1 MTRSPQAR
9 TNRLT
14 RPSIA
19 VAAAVAVTAG
29 VVAAAPDAK
38 TAEPAPKL
46 SLIAATTSVTLDS
59 WKEDPGV
66 YLDLGTYLTS
76 ENGAFELK
84 VTRKSYK
91 DPVVATQVLRNGKK
105 TTTKALPAGLVKD
118 FSGLPD
124 FARISV
130 TDAAGK
136 TVLKQTES
144 FCPNNASGRI
154 RPDAPANS
162 KYPQSCPVNPF
173 TLGSVWGV
181 ENGWASNTYAGYY
194 AKPVQLAAGTY
205 TAKISVT
212 KKYRDLF
219 GIANKPRSVKVTVR
233 ERSWEQEE
241 QGGGAAARSAA
252 PRSSQSAESA
262 AGHQGHGGHEGHQGH
277 QGHDGH
283 GQAADAPAASAHA
296 APAASAHAAHG
307 APARPEAPAARTA
320 GATPTFNVGHGPY
333 PPAPPALPWA
343 LKKES
348 LQRQAFSAA
357 RVGDRAG
364 QTDGSRQAPAARPNA
379 KRPAGKATVP
389 DVPKPDLRS
398 LPAYGITVS
407 DGYEDVPGKDYL
419 AFSANVWNAGPAK
432 LVVDG
437 FRSPGKKL
445 MDAYQYFYDAKGKQ
459 VGYTPTGTMEW
470 DPRPGHEHW
479 HFTDFASY
487 RLLKA
492 DKKESV
498 RSGKEAF
505 CLANTDAVDYTVKNA
520 NWHPDNTD
528 LSTACGQENSISVRE
543 VLDVGSGDTY
553 TQDLPGQSFDI
564 TGLPNGTYYIQV
576 LANPENRLKETNH
589 KNNSALRKVILGGKK
604 GARTVKVPAHHLVDA
619 N

>member
-1 MTRSPQAR
+1 MMTRSQQSR
-9 TNRLT
+9 TSRLT
-14 RPSIA
+14 RPSVAI
-19 VAAAVAVTAG
+19 AAAVAVTAG

-38 TAEPAPKL
+38 TAAVAGPKL
-46 SLIAATTSVTLDS
+46 SLIAASKTVTLDS
-59 WKEDPGV
+59 WKEEPGV

-76 ENGAFELK
+76 EKGALEFK

-91 DPVVATQVLRNGKK
+91 DPVVASQIIRNGKK

-118 FSGLPD
+118 FSGLPG
-124 FARISV
+124 FMEV
-130 TDAAGK
+130 NVVDAAGK
-136 TVLKQTES
+136 SVLKKTES
-144 FCPNNASGRI
+144 FCPNNASGRV
-154 RPDAPANS
+154 RPDAPAQS

-181 ENGWASNTYAGYY
+181 ENGWAANTYAGYY
-194 AKPVQLAAGTY
+194 SEPVQLAAGTY
-205 TAKISVT
+205 TAKVSVT

-219 GIANKPRSVKVTVR
+219 GIANKPQSVKLTVR
-233 ERSWEQEE
+233 ERSWEAPE
-241 QGGGAAARSAA
+241 GGSGGAAAKVA
-252 PRSSQSAESA
+252 SSSPHSGHAGH
-262 AGHQGHGGHEGHQGH
+262 AGHQA
-277 QGHDGH
+277 
-283 GQAADAPAASAHA
+283 AADPAPSGHA
-296 APAASAHAAHG
+296 GHG
-307 APARPEAPAARTA
+307 APARTDAPASATTGA
-320 GATPTFNVGHGPY
+320 GATFNVGHGPY

-343 LKKES
+343 LKK
-348 LQRQAFSAA
+348 QAAEKQAGKDAFGAQGFSAA

-364 QTDGSRQAPAARPNA
+364 QTDGSRQAPGAQPNA
-379 KRPAGKATVP
+379 KRPTGKAAVP
-389 DVPKPDLRS
+389 NVPKPDLRS

-437 FRSPGKKL
+437 FRSPGAEL

-492 DKKESV
+492 DKKETV

-520 NWHPDNTD
+520 NWHPSNTD

-564 TGLPNGTYYIQV
+564 TNLPNGTYYIQV

-589 KNNSALRKVILGGKK
+589 KNNSALRKVVLGGKK
-604 GARTVKVPAHHLVDA
+604 GARTVKVPAHHLVNA